1 MGFLED
7 VELLYETRPYPP
19 VSVLSPLFQKVD
31 RDALVLL
38 NYSAGFSA
46 CYGTVAEKKRPKIL
60 VAGCGTFE
68 PVVVALANPNA
79 DILAVD
85 LSEAS
90 LKKLQWQLQARGLS
104 QRVRLWKGDFQK
116 LQENGFDYL
125 IATGVLHHLES
136 PHQGLQALVDR
147 SSEKPVIRLML
158 YSRLGR
164 SLLYGAKRMGEI
176 LGIKTPKEFRALISR
191 LPADHPYRIYFHLY
205 SDAESDDGLAD
216 GYLHPCDRPF
226 VAEEVRELLKSQ
238 GLRAGKFLHRLEGQ
252 PDFADELL
260 ASSIMKSIDQVR
272 EIDPWQKLAALEA
285 LSQLDEN
292 FHFFAG
298 KDGHWNCLSD
308 TWRWN
313 PVLPKSGTLYSRIV
327 DKSLA
332 YDQRVAPSAH
342 ENFED
347 LKAALFVL
355 PGVTDGV

>member
-19 VSVLSPLFQKVD
+19 VSVLSPLFQKLD

-46 CYGTVAEKKRPKIL
+46 CYGAVEEKKHPKIL

-79 DILAVD
+79 EILAVD

-90 LKKLQWQLQARGLS
+90 LKKLRWQLQARGLS

-116 LQENGFDYL
+116 LPESGFDYV

-136 PHQGLQALVDR
+136 PQRGLQALVDR
-147 SSEKPVIRLML
+147 SSAMPVIRLML

-176 LGIKTPKEFRALISR
+176 LGIKSPKEFRTLISR
-191 LPADHPYRIYFHLY
+191 LPPNHPYGIYFHLY
-205 SDAESDDGLAD
+205 SDAESDVGLAD
-216 GYLHPCDRPF
+216 GYLHPCDRSF
-226 VAEEVRELLKSQ
+226 VAEEVRELLGGQ
-238 GLRAGKFLHRLEGQ
+238 GLVAGKFLHKHEGQ

-260 ASSIMKSIDQVR
+260 AGSMRKTIDQVR
-272 EIDPWQKLAALEA
+272 ELDPWQKLAALEA

-292 FHFFAG
+292 FSFFAG
-298 KDGHWNCLSD
+298 KKGDWNRFAD

-313 PVLPKSGTLYSRIV
+313 PILPKKGDLYSRIV
-327 DKSLA
+327 DKSLMF
-332 YDQRVAPSAH
+332 DQRVAPHSH

-347 LKAALFVL
+347 LKTALFVL
-355 PGVTDGV
+355 PGVPNGI